1 MAIADFNGLAQLKVK
16 AKANE
21 KTAMQETARQFEALF
36 AQTMLKTMRSSQ
48 HFIDEDSP
56 FRSQAEDTFQEMLD
70 AQYAQHISQGD
81 GIGLAKVLVA
91 QMSAQQDKTNPSSAI
106 RIAEDVKPMSQ
117 KEGHVGINTQKH
129 SSLSINPAERQQ
141 EVDTKQDK
149 FSLAEFIKPLLP
161 YAQKAAAILG
171 VDPKILLAQ
180 VALVFLQLV
189 AVAGDAGDAGMHGF
203 AGEREAKELDAH
215 QEKADREGKGPD
227 PHAEVELGAEL
238 VERHVIGPA
247 LEEELP
253 RIPGPDEADRR
264 AGDDDGSR
272 QDVAPPIRDD
282 RSQDLDINV
291 SAATD
296 QPRRSQEQ
304 DVDKAVFDRDVGVGC
319 IVPAGAAEHRHVDD
333 QHHDHADIDR
343 GRRHEQ
349 PEEARPNPVE
359 RSKHGHLSVD

>member
-21 KTAMQETARQFEALF
+21 KAAMQETARQFEALF
-36 AQTMLKTMRSSQ
+36 VQTMLKTMRSSQ

-117 KEGHVGINTQKH
+117 KEGHVGINTQTH

-141 EVDTKQDK
+141 EADTKQDK

-180 VALVFLQLV
+180 VALETGWGKFIARDENGTSTHNLFNIKAIAGQEKNAVNIKTTEFIADNPVKLSQWFKRYPEPAESFRDYVNLVSSTERYAGALRHGGDSRAYIKALQ
-189 AVAGDAGDAGMHGF
+189 DAGY
-203 AGEREAKELDAH
+203 
-215 QEKADREGKGPD
+215 
-227 PHAEVELGAEL
+227 
-238 VERHVIGPA
+238 
-247 LEEELP
+247 
-253 RIPGPDEADRR
+253 
-264 AGDDDGSR
+264 
-272 QDVAPPIRDD
+272 
-282 RSQDLDINV
+282 
-291 SAATD
+291 ATD
-296 QPRRSQEQ
+296 P
-304 DVDKAVFDRDVGVGC
+304 KY
-319 IVPAGAAEHRHVDD
+319 AEKVLQIYDS
-333 QHHDHADIDR
+333 
-343 GRRHEQ
+343 
-349 PEEARPNPVE
+349 EALQ
-359 RSKHGHLSVD
+359 KL